1 MNGVASIVCRQ
12 TYVLSLLLLSI
23 SGWCLANPADD
34 PVYGNQAFFRT
45 VRPERTQSKQTI
57 WYEDFDLTNG
67 TTSDGGPT
75 AWTLTTSRNRTSVQ
89 AGRLT
94 TDNDEGSWT
103 SAEIDI
109 SAYAEVK
116 IAVDIEGTG
125 SMENADSLQVY
136 YTIDGGPNV
145 PFTNGLWSD
154 DNDFAE
160 TTAMIGEV
168 SGGRLRVIVVFRSN
182 ENGEQHFIDNVRI
195 YTEPSGR
202 HAIQNGNW
210 DDPNTWSYTS
220 GGPPCLCV
228 PNLLSDTHIAGY
240 TVDVP
245 TRIDTRNLTIHNA
258 GTLRWSASSQ
268 DLSLWGD
275 ATLDVQDGG
284 SILYQFSNSI
294 KFNQWNSIALDNET
308 DRLGESYPGVDVV
321 INVDDPV
328 GFQAYE
334 LAFNA
339 QGSYT
344 IQGSGNMQLFEDFDI
359 NHWAQLVN
367 NLAGEIRVAQR
378 FKFHYQDITFT
389 NNGTIIVDQHLW
401 YRNNNGHLINNG
413 SFEAAGLEIDASA
426 GSQITNTSNGSLV
439 ITGLAEI
446 NNNEL
451 TIENEGSIELAGDIQ
466 NVKREEFLFYNR
478 TGAVWTLGGGL
489 ISDDI
494 YLFAGEANNEV
505 HYNGIT
511 DQRML
516 VPRDVNDPTQ
526 EGAYWHLTLSNKRT
540 SGTGPRS
547 TKTLYPSGPP
557 SQLTI
562 EGNLTI
568 IGSVSGETGFDV
580 DNTDTNVNIGGDWEQ
595 VNDSFAAFTEGDE
608 TVTFDGANDQTLR
621 TNEKFQKFILNKSG
635 GALLVTK
642 GARIKKDATFVNGI
656 LTVAAGS
663 SLVFQPLS
671 QTSGASDASH
681 VRGAVTREGSAG
693 SNFTF
698 PVGNGTHYRPISIS
712 NLSAASGITAEH
724 FSGTPPDAT
733 LKPGEMVNLG
743 SCGYWQLESS
753 VPTAQAFV
761 TLHWDEDCPVD
772 INELVVARW
781 NGTQWVSE
789 GRGMLTGSATGGSL
803 TTPVAINDFGL
814 FALAEITDLPVA
826 NNDATTTEEDTP
838 VAIDVAFNRDN
849 TSGINEDT
857 DANGLNPAS
866 IRIVTLPQHGTVS
879 VDPSSGIVTYVPEA
893 DYNND
898 TATPD
903 IFTYA
908 VEDTKGVVSNEAM
921 VSVTVTPVND
931 APRVTDDRDTIDFAT
946 VLEAVSVLAND
957 TDIEGDDFT
966 ASLVN
971 SPTNGILDFRP
982 NGTYTYAPSAT
993 FSGSDSFTYQACD
1006 DGTPSACAT
1015 ATVTVTVRPF
1025 NYAPQTQ
1032 DDNFTTEEDQVLEG
1046 NLTTNDTDIN
1056 PDDALTVDVNPLQA
1070 PQHGTVAL
1078 QSDGGLVYTPEANF
1092 FGVDSLAYHTCD
1104 NGEPVLCD
1112 TAWVI
1117 IRVTPVND
1125 APVAVDDEFSTT
1137 EGEGINGE
1145 VLANDYDVE
1154 SAQLGE
1160 VTLVGLPSF
1169 GMIVLQA
1176 SGSFT
1181 YEPQNAYVGED
1192 RFTYQV
1198 CDDQDVDL
1206 CSQATVTLRVQAGPL
1221 AIPKGFSPN
1230 GDGQGDQWILQGIL
1244 GYPGSLVTIFNRW
1257 GNMVFQVMGYDNQ
1270 NIVWTGESERGVRLG
1285 SNRLPEGTYFYVIDL
1300 GEGRKPLSGYVL
1312 LKR

>member
-1 MNGVASIVCRQ
+1 MTGVASIVFRQ
-12 TYVLSLLLLSI
+12 TYVLSLLLLLST

-45 VRPERTQSKQTI
+45 ARAERAQSKQTI

-75 AWTLTTSRNRTSVQ
+75 AWTLTTSQNRTSVQ

-94 TDNDEGSWT
+94 ADNDEGSWT

-125 SMENADSLQVY
+125 SMENADDLQVY
-136 YTIDGGPNV
+136 YTVDGGPNI
-145 PFTNGLWSD
+145 PFTNGLWA
-154 DNDFAE
+154 NVFAA
-160 TTAMIGEV
+160 TTAMIGGV
-168 SGGRLRVIVVFRSN
+168 SGERLRIIVVFKSDQNN
-182 ENGEQHFIDNVRI
+182 EKHFIDNVHI
-195 YTEPSGR
+195 YTEASER

-210 DDPNTWSYTS
+210 NDANTWSYTS

-228 PNLLSDTHIAGY
+228 PDLLSDTHIAGY
-240 TVDVP
+240 TVDAP

-258 GTLRWSASSQ
+258 GTLRWTNNSQ

-275 ATLDVQDGG
+275 ATLDVQNGG
-284 SILYQFSNSI
+284 KILHQASNSI

-339 QGSYT
+339 QGNYT

-367 NLAGEIRVAQR
+367 NLAGEISVAQR

-389 NNGTIIVDQHLW
+389 NNGTITVDQHLW

-426 GSQITNTSNGSLV
+426 GSQITNTSNGNLT
-439 ITGLAEI
+439 IKGPAEI
-446 NNNEL
+446 KNNEL
-451 TIENEGSIELAGDIQ
+451 TIENEGSVEMAGNIQ
-466 NVKREEFLFYNR
+466 NVEREEFLFYNR
-478 TGAVWTLGGGL
+478 ADAIWKLGGNI

-494 YLFAGEANNEV
+494 YLFAAEANNEV

-511 DQRML
+511 DQQML
-516 VPRDVNDPTQ
+516 VPRDVNNPTQ
-526 EGAYWHLTLSNKRT
+526 EGAYWHLMLSNKRT

-557 SQLTI
+557 SRLTI
-562 EGNLTI
+562 KGDLTI
-568 IGSVSGETGFDV
+568 VGSVSGETRLDIGS
-580 DNTDTNVNIGGDWEQ
+580 TDTNINIGGDWEQ
-595 VNDSFAAFTEGDE
+595 VNNSYAAFGEGEDNE
-608 TVTFDGANDQTLR
+608 TVTFDGASDQTIR
-621 TNEKFQKFILNKSG
+621 TNEEFQNFTLNKSG

-642 GARIKKDATFVNGI
+642 GARIKKDATFVNGV

-743 SCGYWQLESS
+743 SCGYWQLENS

-789 GRGMLTGSATGGSL
+789 GRGTLTGSATGGSL
-803 TTPVAINDFGL
+803 TTPVAINDFGR

-826 NNDATTTEEDTP
+826 NDDATTTEEDTP
-838 VAIDVAFNRDN
+838 LE
-849 TSGINEDT
+849 INVRANDT
-857 DANGLNPAS
+857 DNNGTDPAS
-866 IRIVTLPQHGTVS
+866 VVIVQPPLHGTAT
-879 VDPSSGIVTYVPEA
+879 VDPLTGTITYVPEA
-893 DYNND
+893 NYFDE
-898 TATPD
+898 TTPD
-903 IFTYA
+903 ELFYT
-908 VEDTKGVVSNEAM
+908 VKDTKGAQSNAA
-921 VSVTVTPVND
+921 SLTITVTPVND
-931 APRVTDDRDTIDFAT
+931 APTVIDDEGSTQVAT
-946 VLEAVSVLAND
+946 VLMGSSVLAND
-957 TDIEGDDFT
+957 TDVEGDNII
-966 ASLVN
+966 ASLI
-971 SPTNGILDFRP
+971 SGPSNGTLAFHED
-982 NGTYTYAPSAT
+982 GTYTYAANAT
-993 FSGSDSFTYQACD
+993 FVGTEAFTYQACD
-1006 DGTPSACAT
+1006 DGIPSACAT
-1015 ATVTVTVRPF
+1015 ATVTITVLPF
-1025 NYAPQTQ
+1025 NYAPQAH
-1032 DDNFTTEEDQVLEG
+1032 DDNFTIEEDQVLEG
-1046 NLTTNDTDIN
+1046 NLGANDTDTN

-1078 QSDGGLVYTPEANF
+1078 QSDGGLVYTPKANF
-1092 FGVDSLAYHTCD
+1092 FGVDSLAYHICD

-1145 VLANDYDVE
+1145 VLANDYDIE

-1160 VTLVGLPSF
+1160 VTLVGPPSF
-1169 GMIVLQA
+1169 GTIVLQA
-1176 SGSFT
+1176 NGSFT

-1230 GDGQGDQWILQGIL
+1230 GDGQGDRWILQGIL

-1270 NIVWTGESERGVRLG
+1270 SIVWTGESERGVRLG